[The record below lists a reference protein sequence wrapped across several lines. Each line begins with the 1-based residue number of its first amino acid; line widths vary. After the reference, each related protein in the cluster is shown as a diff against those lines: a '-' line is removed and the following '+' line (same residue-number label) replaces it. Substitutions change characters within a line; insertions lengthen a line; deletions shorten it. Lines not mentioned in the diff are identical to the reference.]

1 MSAGEFWKI
10 ATDTPVDQ
18 LFTYR
23 IPDELR
29 DCVSIG
35 QFVTVPLGRGG
46 RNVSGV
52 LLEKELAEPEFE
64 SKAIKEIQ
72 TEFPILPQHFID
84 WCQWLAKYYLHPIG
98 EVLHLSLPP
107 LSKKNSKKTKKSD
120 PSMGDQEK
128 PHRPKP
134 ELSSE
139 QTQVLDSIQKSHG
152 FQTHL
157 LFGVTG
163 SGKTEVYMH
172 LLEKILRENQS
183 AIVIVPEISLT
194 PQLINR
200 FVDRFGKQIAV
211 LHSQLTPREKTNQWW
226 DMIEGRKKIVI
237 GARSALFCPL
247 PNLGMIIV
255 DEEHESSFKQDEKLK
270 YHGRD
275 AAVML
280 GKFHNCPVVLG
291 SATPSLESWHNCL
304 QKKYQLHV
312 MENRVMDRQL
322 PLVEIVD
329 LRNTPKE
336 NHDLRPSWCSP
347 LLFEKIHETLER
359 GDQVALFLNRRG
371 VAPFVLCPACGHTRE
386 CPNCDISLTLH
397 GKSHLV
403 CHYCDYHENLKSRC
417 PDCHEDEMKPVGL
430 GTEAIENDMKRLYP
444 DRRVVRA
451 DRDEIQDRVSLENF
465 IRQMESGAVDILIGT
480 QMIAKGLDFPKLTL
494 VGLVLADIGFH
505 LPDFRST
512 ERSFQILTQVSGRSG
527 RHVQPGQSPGHVI
540 IQTLSP
546 EHPSIQFAQNHDF
559 QGFAQHELEFRR
571 MLGYPPLGKLV
582 SLRVQGTHLDRVQ
595 HTARLLSERAWA
607 LKSQRPQFE
616 NLEILGPTEAPLAKL
631 RGQFRHL
638 LLIKNPQGTPLSN
651 YCVQLLSDQ
660 KWVPAGVRIIVDV
673 DPLHLL

>member
-23 IPDELR
+23 LPEEFADQA
-29 DCVSIG
+29 SIG

-46 RNVSGV
+46 RKVSGI
-52 LLEKELAEPEFE
+52 LLEKEKVEPEFE
-64 SKAIKEIQ
+64 AKNICEIQ
-72 TEFPILPQHFID
+72 TEYPLLPKHYID
-84 WCQWLAKYYLHPIG
+84 WCQWLAKYYLHPLG

-120 PSMGDQEK
+120 PSMGDKEK
-128 PHRPKP
+128 NHRPKP
-134 ELSSE
+134 ELSLE
-139 QTQVLDSIQKSHG
+139 QNRVLDSIQKTQG

-172 LLEKILRENQS
+172 LLEKVLEEEQS

-194 PQLINR
+194 PQLIDR

-247 PNLGMIIV
+247 PKIGMIIV

-304 QKKYQLHV
+304 QKKYQLHI

-322 PLVEIVD
+322 PQVEIVD

-336 NHDLRPSWCSP
+336 SHDLRPNWCSP
-347 LLFEKIHETLER
+347 VLFEKIHETLER

-430 GTEAIENDMKRLYP
+430 GTEAIENDMRRLFP
-444 DRRVVRA
+444 DRLIVRA

-559 QGFAQHELEFRR
+559 QGFAQQELEFRR
-571 MLGYPPLGKLV
+571 MLGYPPVGKLV
-582 SLRVQGTHLDRVQ
+582 SFRVQGSHLDRVQ
-595 HTARLLSERAWA
+595 QTARLLSERAWA

-631 RGQFRHL
+631 RGQFRHF

-651 YCVQLLSDQ
+651 YCSQLLADQ
-660 KWVPAGVRIIVDV
+660 KWVPAGVRIVVDV